1 MNFNDKSAFIA
12 IIGRPNVGKSS
23 ILNKLLGQ
31 KVAIVSSKPQT
42 TRTRIMGVLTEGKY
56 QLVFLDT
63 PGMHKPKNSLG
74 DYMVR
79 SINESVAGVDACL
92 LVTEAGQEIR
102 ENERML
108 IEKVKKLDLPC
119 VLAINKTDT
128 INDKEVI
135 LEQIIKYSKEMDF
148 DAIVPVSAETG
159 SKLDELKEELKKF
172 TSEGGHLFPDD
183 TLTDQPEKVLAAE
196 MIREKILRLTEKEIP
211 HGTAVVIERMKM
223 RDDKNLMD
231 IDATIYC
238 ERDTHKGILIGKK
251 GAMLK
256 KISTYARQDME
267 NFFGCKVNLKTW
279 IKVKED
285 WRNKENLMRSFGFDS
300 NDFQ

>member
-42 TRTRIMGVLTEGKY
+42 TRTRIMGVLTEGKD

-135 LEQIIKYSKEMDF
+135 LEQIIKYSKEMEF

-159 SKLDELKEELKKF
+159 SKLDELKDELKKF
-172 TSEGGHLFPDD
+172 TSEGGHFFPDD

>member
-42 TRTRIMGVLTEGKY
+42 TRTRIMGVLTEGKD

-159 SKLDELKEELKKF
+159 SKLNELKDELKKF
-172 TSEGGHLFPDD
+172 TSEGGHFFPDD

>member
-42 TRTRIMGVLTEGKY
+42 TRTRIMGVLTEGKD

-172 TSEGGHLFPDD
+172 TSEGGHFFPDD
-183 TLTDQPEKVLAAE
+183 TLTDQPEKALAAE

>member
-42 TRTRIMGVLTEGKY
+42 TRTRIMGVLTEGKD

-119 VLAINKTDT
+119 VLAIN
-128 INDKEVI
+128 
-135 LEQIIKYSKEMDF
+135 LR
-148 DAIVPVSAETG
+148 
-159 SKLDELKEELKKF
+159 
-172 TSEGGHLFPDD
+172 
-183 TLTDQPEKVLAAE
+183 
-196 MIREKILRLTEKEIP
+196 IR
-211 HGTAVVIERMKM
+211 
-223 RDDKNLMD
+223 
-231 IDATIYC
+231 
-238 ERDTHKGILIGKK
+238 
-251 GAMLK
+251 
-256 KISTYARQDME
+256 S
-267 NFFGCKVNLKTW
+267 
-279 IKVKED
+279 
-285 WRNKENLMRSFGFDS
+285 
-300 NDFQ
+300 

>member
-31 KVAIVSSKPQT
+31 KVAIISSKPQT
-42 TRTRIMGVLTEGKY
+42 TRTRIMGVLTEGKD

-128 INDKEVI
+128 VNDKEVI

-172 TSEGGHLFPDD
+172 TSEGGHFFPDD

>member
-42 TRTRIMGVLTEGKY
+42 TRTRIMGVLTEGKD

-172 TSEGGHLFPDD
+172 TSEGGHFFPDD
-183 TLTDQPEKVLAAE
+183 TLTDQPEKGLAAE

>member
-42 TRTRIMGVLTEGKY
+42 TRTRIMGVLTEGKD

-172 TSEGGHLFPDD
+172 TSEGGHFFPDD

-223 RDDKNLMD
+223 RDGKNLMD

>member
-42 TRTRIMGVLTEGKY
+42 TRTRIMGVLTEGKD

-128 INDKEVI
+128 VNDKEVI
-135 LEQIIKYSKEMDF
+135 LEQIIKYSKEMVF

-172 TSEGGHLFPDD
+172 TSEGGHFFPDD

>member
-42 TRTRIMGVLTEGKY
+42 TRTRIMGVLTEGKD

-128 INDKEVI
+128 VNDKEVI

-172 TSEGGHLFPDD
+172 TSEGGHFFPDD
-183 TLTDQPEKVLAAE
+183 TLTDQPEKVLASE

-223 RDDKNLMD
+223 RNDKNLMD

>member
-172 TSEGGHLFPDD
+172 TSEGGHFFPDD